1 VADGRRAGEIV
12 QGIRNMVRKGQ
23 ERRSLIEI
31 NDTIQD
37 LLRIIHAEAV
47 GRDVTVVT
55 EIDSEGCRV
64 MADRVQLLQ
73 VLLNLTMNGFEA
85 MSVIRSDARRIII
98 SAGRNG
104 DGQVCVSVRDSGPGF
119 PGGIVDQL
127 FEPFF
132 STKAEG
138 TGMGL
143 AIARSIIEAHGGTL
157 SGENCDDGGA
167 CFTVRLPEAKEDK
180 SKTVCPVHGGPAEIT
195 GKAPTVL

>member
-1 VADGRRAGEIV
+1 
-12 QGIRNMVRKGQ
+12 MVRK
-23 ERRSLIEI
+23 EKTTRALLRVDEI
-31 NDTIQD
+31 IRD
-37 LLRIIHAEAV
+37 LLRIVKADALTRKV
-47 GRDVTVVT
+47 ALTM
-55 EIDSEGCRV
+55 EIDSKAGSV

-73 VLLNLTMNGFEA
+73 VLLNLTLNAFEA
-85 MSVIRSDARRIII
+85 MSVIRSDARRLVIRTD
-98 SAGRNG
+98 RNG
-104 DGQVCVSVRDSGPGF
+104 EGEVLLRVRDSGPGF

-132 STKAEG
+132 STKAGG

-180 SKTVCPVHGGPAEIT
+180 SKTVCPVYGGPAALKEIT
-195 GKAPTVL
+195 EEAPRML